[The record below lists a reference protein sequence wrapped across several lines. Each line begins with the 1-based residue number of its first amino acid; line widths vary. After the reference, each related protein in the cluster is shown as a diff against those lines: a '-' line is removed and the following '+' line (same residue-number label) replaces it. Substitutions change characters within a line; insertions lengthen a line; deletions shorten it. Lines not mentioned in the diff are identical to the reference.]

1 MFSSLYPG
9 YYDHPIFI
17 LDIFMT
23 CIVAISD
30 NGKVYMGGD
39 RGHSDSHTLV
49 SSTQPKIFDVGSY
62 LIGYAGNSG
71 IGQAVIYNFQYP
83 AVGKTHNI
91 DRHMLKVFIP
101 ALRLFFKEN
110 DIKIPDDDDNN
121 AGFIIGVKGRVY
133 EVDLADF
140 QCIEYEEVSIGS
152 GSSYAYGSLYTS
164 IDLPAKD
171 RVEKAIQAAINY
183 SPTCQSPIDIL
194 YK

>member
-71 IGQAVIYNFQYP
+71 IGQAVIYNFEYP

-110 DIKIPDDDDNN
+110 DIKIPEDDENN
-121 AGFIIGVKGRVY
+121 AGFIVGVKGRVY
-133 EVDLADF
+133 EIDISDF

-171 RVEKAIQAAINY
+171 RVEKAIQSAINY

>member
-9 YYDHPIFI
+9 YYDHPIFF

-39 RGHSDSHTLV
+39 RGHSDTHTLV
-49 SSTQPKIFDVGSY
+49 SSTQPKIFDTGSY
-62 LIGYAGNSG
+62 LIGYCGNSG
-71 IGQAVIYNFQYP
+71 IGQAVVYNFQYP

-101 ALRLFFKEN
+101 ALRSFFKES
-110 DIKIPDDDDNN
+110 DIKIPEDDDNN
-121 AGFIIGVKGRVY
+121 AGFIVGVRGRVY
-133 EVDLADF
+133 EIDISDF
-140 QCIEYEEVSIGS
+140 QCVGYEEVSIGS

-171 RVEKAIQAAINY
+171 RVEKALQAAINY

>member
-9 YYDHPIFI
+9 YYDHPIFF

-62 LIGYAGNSG
+62 LIGYCGNSG

-110 DIKIPDDDDNN
+110 DIKIPDSDDDN

-133 EVDLADF
+133 EIDISDF
-140 QCIEYEEVSIGS
+140 QCVEYEEVSIGS

-164 IDLPAKD
+164 IDLPAKA
-171 RVEKAIQAAINY
+171 RVEKAIQAATNY
-183 SPTCQSPIDIL
+183 SPTCKAPIDIL

>member
-17 LDIFMT
+17 LDICMT

-71 IGQAVIYNFQYP
+71 IGQAVIYNFEYP

-110 DIKIPDDDDNN
+110 DIKIPEDDENN
-121 AGFIIGVKGRVY
+121 AGFIVGVKGRVY
-133 EVDLADF
+133 EIDISDF
-140 QCIEYEEVSIGS
+140 QCIEYNEVSIGS

-171 RVEKAIQAAINY
+171 RVEKAIQSAINY

>member
-1 MFSSLYPG
+1 
-9 YYDHPIFI
+9 
-17 LDIFMT
+17 MT
-23 CIVAISD
+23 VIVAISD
-30 NGKVYMGGD
+30 GKNIYMGGD
-39 RGHSDSHTLV
+39 RGHSDTYTLV

-62 LIGYAGNSG
+62 LIGYSGNSG
-71 IGQAVIYNFQYP
+71 IGQAVIYNFEYP

-101 ALRLFFKEN
+101 ALRSFFKDN

-121 AGFIIGVKGRVY
+121 AGFIVGVKGRVY
-133 EVDLADF
+133 EIDISDF
-140 QCIEYEEVSIGS
+140 QCVEYNEVCIGS

-164 IDLPAKD
+164 IDLPAKA
-171 RVEKAIQAAINY
+171 RVEKAIQSAINY

>member
-9 YYDHPIFI
+9 YYDHLIFI

-62 LIGYAGNSG
+62 LIGYCGNSG
-71 IGQAVIYNFQYP
+71 IGQAVVYNFQYP

-101 ALRLFFKEN
+101 ALRSFFKES
-110 DIKIPDDDDNN
+110 DIKIPDDDDSN
-121 AGFIIGVKGRVY
+121 AGFIVGVKGRVY
-133 EVDLADF
+133 EIDISDF
-140 QCIEYEEVSIGS
+140 QCVEYEEVSIGS

-164 IDLPAKD
+164 IDLPAKA

-183 SPTCQSPIDIL
+183 SPTCKAPIDIL

>member
-1 MFSSLYPG
+1 
-9 YYDHPIFI
+9 
-17 LDIFMT
+17 MT

-71 IGQAVIYNFQYP
+71 IGQAVIYNFEYP

-110 DIKIPDDDDNN
+110 DIKIPEDDENN
-121 AGFIIGVKGRVY
+121 AGFIVGVKGRVY
-133 EVDLADF
+133 EIDISDF

-171 RVEKAIQAAINY
+171 RVEKAIQSAINY
-183 SPTCQSPIDIL
+183 SPTCKAPIDIL